1 MAQQYIKIKGANE
14 HNLKNIDVT
23 LPRDKFIVLTGLSGS
38 GKSSL
43 AFDTIYAEGQRR
55 YMESLSSYA
64 RQFLGQMEKPNV
76 EKIEGLSPA
85 ISIDQK
91 STNRNPRSTVGTVTE
106 IYDYFRLLYARIGI
120 PHCPKCGKEIKKQTV
135 DQMADQ
141 IMQLP
146 ERTKIQLL
154 APVVRGRK
162 GTHQKLLDSIKRS
175 GYVRVQIDGSVYE
188 LTEEISLDKNKKH
201 NIEVVVDR
209 LVVKEGIEKRLVDS
223 IENVLELADGLMT
236 VDVIGGE
243 QIQFSQSFSCPDCGI
258 SIDEIEPRSF
268 SFNNPF
274 GACPECSGLG
284 YKMEFGE
291 IVPQPQEAEAVRSI
305 YLQYLAGASFK
316 QLAEQ
321 LQTEDVP
328 YDEDKSW
335 NKNMVARILEDDRY
349 IGEKEF
355 PALIP
360 TEQFHAAQER
370 RKEMRPEYK
379 QTPAQKELR
388 KLCGSTVPDSVAR
401 KVLKILNQM
410 VDDPQIIKIETSG
423 VPTTEDIR
431 RLQQELD
438 TLLQTPPVDAD
449 TARQK
454 ALEVASLK
462 LASVKTEEYESHRLR
477 RIFGSQAKLWE
488 LDANLLRQSIRK
500 ITYDS
505 KTVKVLLK
513 NNQVLEECD
522 DT

>member
-1 MAQQYIKIKGANE
+1 M
-14 HNLKNIDVT
+14 
-23 LPRDKFIVLTGLSGS
+23 
-38 GKSSL
+38 GK
-43 AFDTIYAEGQRR
+43 R
-55 YMESLSSYA
+55 
-64 RQFLGQMEKPNV
+64 
-76 EKIEGLSPA
+76 
-85 ISIDQK
+85 
-91 STNRNPRSTVGTVTE
+91 
-106 IYDYFRLLYARIGI
+106 
-120 PHCPKCGKEIKKQTV
+120 KQ
-135 DQMADQ
+135 
-141 IMQLP
+141 
-146 ERTKIQLL
+146 
-154 APVVRGRK
+154 
-162 GTHQKLLDSIKRS
+162 
-175 GYVRVQIDGSVYE
+175 
-188 LTEEISLDKNKKH
+188 
-201 NIEVVVDR
+201 
-209 LVVKEGIEKRLVDS
+209 
-223 IENVLELADGLMT
+223 
-236 VDVIGGE
+236 
-243 QIQFSQSFSCPDCGI
+243 
-258 SIDEIEPRSF
+258 
-268 SFNNPF
+268 PF
-274 GACPECSGLG
+274 G
-284 YKMEFGE
+284 YKMKLGE

-370 RKEMRPEYK
+370 RKEMCPEYK

-401 KVLKILNQM
+401 KVLKILN
-410 VDDPQIIKIETSG
+410 
-423 VPTTEDIR
+423 
-431 RLQQELD
+431 

>member
-1 MAQQYIKIKGANE
+1 M
-14 HNLKNIDVT
+14 
-23 LPRDKFIVLTGLSGS
+23 
-38 GKSSL
+38 GK
-43 AFDTIYAEGQRR
+43 R
-55 YMESLSSYA
+55 
-64 RQFLGQMEKPNV
+64 
-76 EKIEGLSPA
+76 
-85 ISIDQK
+85 
-91 STNRNPRSTVGTVTE
+91 
-106 IYDYFRLLYARIGI
+106 
-120 PHCPKCGKEIKKQTV
+120 KQ
-135 DQMADQ
+135 
-141 IMQLP
+141 
-146 ERTKIQLL
+146 
-154 APVVRGRK
+154 
-162 GTHQKLLDSIKRS
+162 
-175 GYVRVQIDGSVYE
+175 
-188 LTEEISLDKNKKH
+188 
-201 NIEVVVDR
+201 
-209 LVVKEGIEKRLVDS
+209 
-223 IENVLELADGLMT
+223 
-236 VDVIGGE
+236 
-243 QIQFSQSFSCPDCGI
+243 
-258 SIDEIEPRSF
+258 
-268 SFNNPF
+268 PF
-274 GACPECSGLG
+274 G
-284 YKMEFGE
+284 YKMKLGE

-370 RKEMRPEYK
+370 RKEMCPEYK

-438 TLLQTPPVDAD
+438 TLLQ
-449 TARQK
+449 
-454 ALEVASLK
+454 